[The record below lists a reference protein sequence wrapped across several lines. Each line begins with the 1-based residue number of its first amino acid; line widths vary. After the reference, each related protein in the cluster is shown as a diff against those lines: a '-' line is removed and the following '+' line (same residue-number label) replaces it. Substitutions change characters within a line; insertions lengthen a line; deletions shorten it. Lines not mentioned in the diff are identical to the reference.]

1 MLADPEIGALFGGPR
16 DGWTLHDIGAQAF
29 WSDVTGRG
37 GGTQL
42 ALLPI
47 ALCNPVANRL
57 WSESR
62 FEPQGFVDGVVE
74 AVGHMRRLLVIRRRV
89 TVPAVIGIAG
99 ITMPPD
105 TTITIDEDATLRAVT
120 PLERQLLGQIGG
132 GQVETVLTT
141 TFDYRLRPGREDLG
155 PWLREHGA
163 AAFAAVDEVTV
174 RARAA
179 AILATRRLDVGAAAV
194 VATLIHSP
202 LSFAPAILSYLGRPP
217 TTTLH
222 HLTEEECAAISG
234 RAQAMA
240 AVSLD
245 RIDVAVRRLLS
256 ALERPTATD
265 GFIDAVIG
273 WDNLFGSREGDSTL
287 RISVAFAYLLG
298 GADLALRKAL
308 RSEVKTAYARRSD
321 VVHGATT
328 QLAPNEAFE
337 LRRRAVELLADALDQ
352 LLLERPD
359 LVACDGTERSNGLI
373 IGDDEHPELQSR
385 T

>member
-1 MLADPEIGALFGGPR
+1 M
-16 DGWTLHDIGAQAF
+16 
-29 WSDVTGRG
+29 
-37 GGTQL
+37 
-42 ALLPI
+42 
-47 ALCNPVANRL
+47 
-57 WSESR
+57 
-62 FEPQGFVDGVVE
+62 
-74 AVGHMRRLLVIRRRV
+74 
-89 TVPAVIGIAG
+89 
-99 ITMPPD
+99 
-105 TTITIDEDATLRAVT
+105 
-120 PLERQLLGQIGG
+120 
-132 GQVETVLTT
+132 
-141 TFDYRLRPGREDLG
+141 
-155 PWLREHGA
+155 
-163 AAFAAVDEVTV
+163 

-337 LRRRAVELLADALDQ
+337 LRRRAVQLLADALDQ

-373 IGDDEHPELQSR
+373 IGDDEHPEPR
-385 T
+385 RGPE